1 VYDFAGVDRLGEALR
16 AVDPSLRQDL
26 NPRTTRSAEGMFIRL
41 TTLAGEGRL
50 ALLDPAAT
58 APYLGNPGNARTSVS
73 VRLHAPRAE
82 VTTKDTAIDRIELSA
97 DGFQTQADTVLT
109 TSATF
114 EYSGGSGPRGT
125 VSGPLGGERA
135 SFGQSATASSQRREL
150 LRFGTPME
158 NDKGE
163 GMEGHRVRAVA
174 VLEVRGPGGTR
185 FVTGDILFRT
195 TEAPPEHGE
204 TDGGGAVRRIPRGP
218 PGLPRPYR
226 RPRLPRTTRAVPS
239 AGTGAGSGC

>member
-1 VYDFAGVDRLGEALR
+1 
-16 AVDPSLRQDL
+16 
-26 NPRTTRSAEGMFIRL
+26 M
-41 TTLAGEGRL
+41 
-50 ALLDPAAT
+50 
-58 APYLGNPGNARTSVS
+58 S

-114 EYSGGSGPRGT
+114 EYSGGSGLRGG

-195 TEAPPEHGE
+195 TEAPPEHGS
-204 TDGGGAVRRIPRGP
+204 TGTSRDGAKAPARTR
-218 PGLPRPYR
+218 GLPYPR
-226 RPRLPRTTRAVPS
+226 RLRRSPRTTRAVPS
-239 AGTGAGSGC
+239 AGTGAGSGCSRPTSGGGWTAPARRPGTCPGTATASSVPSWRWRVRMCAAGWA